1 MDNTKEID
9 NIDKRYHVF
18 GMLFLLSNKLEAL
31 GNNFLGELTTKQ
43 WFFMLI
49 LMNFFKEPPTLS
61 ELALEMGTSHQNAK
75 QIAIKLEEKGF
86 LVVKKDTKDKRVLRL
101 TPTNKIEKY
110 VKLRKDKDHF
120 FIEKFF
126 NVLTK
131 EEVKNIYGSFTK
143 LLDNIKVIENEFLKR
158 LI

>member
-1 MDNTKEID
+1 MDNTKEMD
-9 NIDKRYHVF
+9 NIDRRYHIF
-18 GMLFLLSNKLEAL
+18 GMLFLLSNKLETL

-75 QIAIKLEEKGF
+75 QIAIKLEKKEF
-86 LVVKKDTKDKRVLRL
+86 LVVNKDIKDKRVLRL
-101 TPTNKIEKY
+101 TPTDKIREY
-110 VKLRKDKDHF
+110 VKLREDKDHF

-131 EEVKNIYGSFTK
+131 EEVKSIYESFTK
-143 LLDNIKVIENEFLKR
+143 LLDNIQVIENEFL
-158 LI
+158 

>member
-1 MDNTKEID
+1 MDNTKEMD
-9 NIDKRYHVF
+9 NIDKRYHIF
-18 GMLFLLSNKLEAL
+18 GMLFLLSNKLETL

-75 QIAIKLEEKGF
+75 QIAIKLEKKGF
-86 LVVKKDTKDKRVLRL
+86 LVVNKDIKDKRVLRL
-101 TPTNKIEKY
+101 TPTNKIREY
-110 VKLRKDKDHF
+110 VKLREDKDHF

-131 EEVKNIYGSFTK
+131 EEVKSIYESFTK
-143 LLDNIKVIENEFLKR
+143 LLDNIQVIENEFL
-158 LI
+158 

>member
-1 MDNTKEID
+1 MENSQQNNGFYV
-9 NIDKRYHVF
+9 NI
-18 GMLFLLSNKLEAL
+18 NE
-31 GNNFLGELTTKQ
+31 
-43 WFFMLI
+43 
-49 LMNFFKEPPTLS
+49 FFKEPPTLS
-61 ELALEMGTSHQNAK
+61 ELALEIGTSHQNAK

-131 EEVKNIYGSFTK
+131 EEVKNIYESFTK
-143 LLDNIKVIENEFLKR
+143 LLDNIKVIENKFL
-158 LI
+158 

>member
-101 TPTNKIEKY
+101 TSTNKIEKY

-143 LLDNIKVIENEFLKR
+143 LLDNIKVIENEFL
-158 LI
+158 

>member
-9 NIDKRYHVF
+9 NIDKRYHIF
-18 GMLFLLSNKLEAL
+18 GMLFLLSNKLETL
-31 GNNFLGELTTKQ
+31 GNNFLGQLTTKQ

-61 ELALEMGTSHQNAK
+61 ELAGEMGTSHQNAK

-101 TPTNKIEKY
+101 TPTNKIKEY
-110 VKLRKDKDHF
+110 VKLREDKDHF

-126 NVLTK
+126 SVLTK
-131 EEVKNIYGSFTK
+131 EEVKNIYESFTK
-143 LLDNIKVIENEFLKR
+143 LLENVQVIENEFL
-158 LI
+158 

>member
-1 MDNTKEID
+1 MDNTKEMD
-9 NIDKRYHVF
+9 NIDKRYHIF
-18 GMLFLLSNKLEAL
+18 GMLFLLSNKLETL

-75 QIAIKLEEKGF
+75 QIAIKLEKKGF
-86 LVVKKDTKDKRVLRL
+86 LVVNKDIKDKRVLRL
-101 TPTNKIEKY
+101 TPTNKIREY
-110 VKLRKDKDHF
+110 VKLREDKDHF

-131 EEVKNIYGSFTK
+131 E
-143 LLDNIKVIENEFLKR
+143 
-158 LI
+158 

>member
-1 MDNTKEID
+1 MDNTKEMD
-9 NIDKRYHVF
+9 NIDKRYHIF

-75 QIAIKLEEKGF
+75 QIAIKLEKKGF
-86 LVVKKDTKDKRVLRL
+86 LVVNKDIKDKRVLRL
-101 TPTNKIEKY
+101 TPTNKIREY
-110 VKLRKDKDHF
+110 VKLREDKDHF

-131 EEVKNIYGSFTK
+131 EEVKSIYESFTK
-143 LLDNIKVIENEFLKR
+143 LLDNIQVIENEFL
-158 LI
+158 

>member
-1 MDNTKEID
+1 MDNTKEMD
-9 NIDKRYHVF
+9 NIDKRYHIF
-18 GMLFLLSNKLEAL
+18 GMLFLLSNKLETL

-49 LMNFFKEPPTLS
+49 LMNFFKESPTLS

-75 QIAIKLEEKGF
+75 QIAIKLEKKGF
-86 LVVKKDTKDKRVLRL
+86 LVVNKDIKDKRVLRL
-101 TPTNKIEKY
+101 TPTNKIREY
-110 VKLRKDKDHF
+110 VKLREDKDHF

-131 EEVKNIYGSFTK
+131 EEVKSIYESFTK
-143 LLDNIKVIENEFLKR
+143 LLDNIQVIENEFL
-158 LI
+158 

>member
-1 MDNTKEID
+1 MDNRKEID
-9 NIDKRYHVF
+9 NIDKRYHIF
-18 GMLFLLSNKLEAL
+18 GMLFLLSNKLETL

-61 ELALEMGTSHQNAK
+61 ELALEMGTSHQNTK
-75 QIAIKLEEKGF
+75 QIAIKLEKKGF
-86 LVVKKDTKDKRVLRL
+86 LVVNKDIKDKRVLRL
-101 TPTNKIEKY
+101 TPTNKIREY
-110 VKLRKDKDHF
+110 VKLREDKDHF

-131 EEVKNIYGSFTK
+131 EEVKSIYESFTK
-143 LLDNIKVIENEFLKR
+143 LLDNIQVIENEFL
-158 LI
+158 

>member
-1 MDNTKEID
+1 MDNRKEID
-9 NIDKRYHVF
+9 NIDKRYHIF
-18 GMLFLLSNKLEAL
+18 GMLFLLSNKLETL

-49 LMNFFKEPPTLS
+49 LMNFFKDPPTLS

-86 LVVKKDTKDKRVLRL
+86 LVVRKDTRDKRVLRL
-101 TPTNKIEKY
+101 TPTDKIEKY
-110 VKLRKDKDHF
+110 VKLREDKDHF

-126 NVLTK
+126 KVLTV
-131 EEVKNIYGSFTK
+131 EEVRNVYEAFTK
-143 LLDNIKVIENEFLKR
+143 LLDNIQVIENEFL
-158 LI
+158 

>member
-9 NIDKRYHVF
+9 NIDKRYHIF
-18 GMLFLLSNKLEAL
+18 GMLFLLSNKLETL

-61 ELALEMGTSHQNAK
+61 ELAGEMGTSHQNTK

-101 TPTNKIEKY
+101 TPTSKIEKY
-110 VKLRKDKDHF
+110 AKLREDKDHY

-126 NVLTK
+126 NILTK
-131 EEVKNIYGSFTK
+131 EEVKNIYESFTK
-143 LLDNIKVIENEFLKR
+143 LLNNIKVIENEFL
-158 LI
+158 

>member
-1 MDNTKEID
+1 MDNTEEID
-9 NIDKRYHVF
+9 NIDKRYHIF
-18 GMLFLLSNKLEAL
+18 GMLFLLSNKLETL

-61 ELALEMGTSHQNAK
+61 ELAGEMGTSHQNTK

-101 TPTNKIEKY
+101 TPTSKIEKY
-110 VKLRKDKDHF
+110 AKLREDKDHY

-126 NVLTK
+126 NILTK
-131 EEVKNIYGSFTK
+131 EEVKNIYESFTK
-143 LLDNIKVIENEFLKR
+143 LLNNIKVIENEFL
-158 LI
+158 

>member
-61 ELALEMGTSHQNAK
+61 ELALEIGTSHQNAK

-143 LLDNIKVIENEFLKR
+143 LLDNIKVIENEFL
-158 LI
+158 

>member
-1 MDNTKEID
+1 MDNRKEID
-9 NIDKRYHVF
+9 NIDKRYHIF
-18 GMLFLLSNKLEAL
+18 GMLFLLSNKLETL

-49 LMNFFKEPPTLS
+49 LMNFFKDPPTLS

-86 LVVKKDTKDKRVLRL
+86 LVVRKDTRDKRVLRL
-101 TPTNKIEKY
+101 TPTDKIEKY
-110 VKLRKDKDHF
+110 VKLREDKDYF

-126 NVLTK
+126 KVLTV
-131 EEVKNIYGSFTK
+131 EEVRNVYEAFTK
-143 LLDNIKVIENEFLKR
+143 LLDNIQVIENEFL
-158 LI
+158 

>member
-110 VKLRKDKDHF
+110 IKLRKDKDHF

-143 LLDNIKVIENEFLKR
+143 LLDNIKVIENEFL
-158 LI
+158 

>member
-9 NIDKRYHVF
+9 NIDKRYHIF
-18 GMLFLLSNKLEAL
+18 GMLFLLSNKLETL

-61 ELALEMGTSHQNAK
+61 ELAGEMGTSHQNTK

-86 LVVKKDTKDKRVLRL
+86 LVVKKDTKDKRILRL
-101 TPTNKIEKY
+101 TPTSKIEKY
-110 VKLRKDKDHF
+110 AKLREDKDHY

-126 NVLTK
+126 NILTK
-131 EEVKNIYGSFTK
+131 KEVKNIYESFTK
-143 LLDNIKVIENEFLKR
+143 LLNNIKVIENEFL
-158 LI
+158 

>member
-1 MDNTKEID
+1 MDNTKEMD
-9 NIDKRYHVF
+9 NIDKRYHIF
-18 GMLFLLSNKLEAL
+18 GMLFLLSNKLETL

-75 QIAIKLEEKGF
+75 QIAIKLEKKEF
-86 LVVKKDTKDKRVLRL
+86 LVVNKDIKDKRVLRL
-101 TPTNKIEKY
+101 TPTDKIREY
-110 VKLRKDKDHF
+110 VKLREDKDHF

-131 EEVKNIYGSFTK
+131 EEVKSIYESFTK
-143 LLDNIKVIENEFLKR
+143 LLDNIQVIENEFL
-158 LI
+158 

>member
-49 LMNFFKEPPTLS
+49 LMNFFKGPPTLS

-143 LLDNIKVIENEFLKR
+143 LLDNIKVIENEFL
-158 LI
+158 

>member
-9 NIDKRYHVF
+9 NIDKRYHIF
-18 GMLFLLSNKLEAL
+18 GMLFLLSNKLETL

-61 ELALEMGTSHQNAK
+61 ELAGEMGTSHQNAK

-101 TPTNKIEKY
+101 TPTNKIQEY
-110 VKLRKDKDHF
+110 VKLREDKDHF

-126 NVLTK
+126 KVLTV
-131 EEVKNIYGSFTK
+131 EEVGNIYEAFTK
-143 LLDNIKVIENEFLKR
+143 LLDNVQVIENEFL
-158 LI
+158 

>member
-1 MDNTKEID
+1 MDNRKEID
-9 NIDKRYHVF
+9 NIDKRYHIF
-18 GMLFLLSNKLEAL
+18 GMLFLLSNKLETL

-61 ELALEMGTSHQNAK
+61 ELAGEMGTSHQNAK

-86 LVVKKDTKDKRVLRL
+86 LVVGKDTRDKRVLRL
-101 TPTNKIEKY
+101 TPTDKIEKY
-110 VKLRKDKDHF
+110 VKLREDKDHF

-126 NVLTK
+126 KVLTV
-131 EEVKNIYGSFTK
+131 EEVDNVYEAFTK
-143 LLDNIKVIENEFLKR
+143 LLDNIQVIENEFL
-158 LI
+158 

>member
-1 MDNTKEID
+1 
-9 NIDKRYHVF
+9 
-18 GMLFLLSNKLEAL
+18 MLFLLSNKLEAL

-61 ELALEMGTSHQNAK
+61 ELALEIGTSHQNAK

-131 EEVKNIYGSFTK
+131 EEVKNIYESFTK
-143 LLDNIKVIENEFLKR
+143 LLDNIKVIENKFL
-158 LI
+158 

>member
-61 ELALEMGTSHQNAK
+61 ELALEMGTSHQNVK

-143 LLDNIKVIENEFLKR
+143 LLDNIKVIENEFL
-158 LI
+158 

>member
-1 MDNTKEID
+1 MDNRKEID
-9 NIDKRYHVF
+9 NIDKRYHIF
-18 GMLFLLSNKLEAL
+18 GMLFLLSNKLETL

-61 ELALEMGTSHQNAK
+61 ELALEMGTSHQNTK
-75 QIAIKLEEKGF
+75 QIAIKLEKKGF
-86 LVVKKDTKDKRVLRL
+86 LVVNKDIKDKRVLRL
-101 TPTNKIEKY
+101 TPTNKIREY
-110 VKLRKDKDHF
+110 VKLREDKHHF

-131 EEVKNIYGSFTK
+131 EEVKSIYESFTK
-143 LLDNIKVIENEFLKR
+143 LLDNIQVIENEFL
-158 LI
+158 

>member
-9 NIDKRYHVF
+9 NIDKRYHIF
-18 GMLFLLSNKLEAL
+18 GMLFLLSNKLETL

-61 ELALEMGTSHQNAK
+61 ELAGEMGTSHQNAK

-101 TPTNKIEKY
+101 TPTNKIKEY
-110 VKLRKDKDHF
+110 VKLREDKDHF

-126 NVLTK
+126 SVLTK
-131 EEVKNIYGSFTK
+131 EEVKNIYESFTK
-143 LLDNIKVIENEFLKR
+143 LLENVQVIENEFL
-158 LI
+158 

>member
-143 LLDNIKVIENEFLKR
+143 LLDNIKVIENEFL
-158 LI
+158 

>member
-49 LMNFFKEPPTLS
+49 LMNFFKEPPTLN

-131 EEVKNIYGSFTK
+131 EEVKNIYESFTK
-143 LLDNIKVIENEFLKR
+143 LLDNIKVIENKFL
-158 LI
+158 

>member
-1 MDNTKEID
+1 MDNTKEMD
-9 NIDKRYHVF
+9 NIDKRYHIF
-18 GMLFLLSNKLEAL
+18 GMLFLLSNKLETL

-49 LMNFFKEPPTLS
+49 LINFFKEPPTLS

-75 QIAIKLEEKGF
+75 QIAIKLEKKGF
-86 LVVKKDTKDKRVLRL
+86 LVGNKDIKDKRVLRL
-101 TPTNKIEKY
+101 TPTNKIKEY
-110 VKLRKDKDHF
+110 VKLREDKDHF

-131 EEVKNIYGSFTK
+131 EEVKNIYENFTK
-143 LLDNIKVIENEFLKR
+143 LLDNIKVIENEFL
-158 LI
+158 

>member
-1 MDNTKEID
+1 MDNTKEMD
-9 NIDKRYHVF
+9 NIDKRYHIF
-18 GMLFLLSNKLEAL
+18 GMLFLLSNKLETL

-61 ELALEMGTSHQNAK
+61 ELADEMGTSHQNAK

-86 LVVKKDTKDKRVLRL
+86 LVVRKDTKDKRVLRL
-101 TPTNKIEKY
+101 THTDKIEKY
-110 VKLRKDKDHF
+110 VKLREYKDHF

-131 EEVKNIYGSFTK
+131 EEVKNIYENFTK
-143 LLDNIKVIENEFLKR
+143 LLDNIKVIENEFL
-158 LI
+158 

>member
-1 MDNTKEID
+1 MDNTKEMD
-9 NIDKRYHVF
+9 NIDKRYHIF
-18 GMLFLLSNKLEAL
+18 GMLFLLSNKLETL

-49 LMNFFKEPPTLS
+49 LINFFKEPPTLS

-75 QIAIKLEEKGF
+75 QIAIKLEKKGF
-86 LVVKKDTKDKRVLRL
+86 LVVNKDIKDKRVLRL
-101 TPTNKIEKY
+101 TPTNKIREY
-110 VKLRKDKDHF
+110 VKLREDKDHF

-131 EEVKNIYGSFTK
+131 EEVKSIYESFTK
-143 LLDNIKVIENEFLKR
+143 LLDNIQVIENEFFIKV
-158 LI
+158 